1 MPVDISSRYR
11 PLPVADAPDRTGITH
26 PTIGLRLAD
35 PQTPADVVH
44 RLKPLETL
52 EYLAWRQYSNSRYWW
67 RIADANPR
75 VFPLD
80 WTTGDAVR
88 VPGVTQAPLVQRGR
102 SF

>member
-11 PLPVADAPDRTGITH
+11 PLPVADAPDRTCTAH
-26 PTIGLRLAD
+26 PTIGLRLAGL
-35 PQTPADVVH
+35 QTPADVVH

-52 EYLAWRQYSNSRYWW
+52 EYLAWRQYSNSQYWW

-88 VPGVTQAPLVQRGR
+88 VPAAGRVAAVARGR